1 MRNYQVG
8 QQAMVKNRNAG
19 TWHKAK
25 IISIFDEDTAV
36 VNCPEIAWETT
47 FVSFSWL
54 DQQQEEYDKEQRIR
68 YRLFYQGYDELG
80 MTVSKEEVLEAIKE
94 IVLDQK
100 DGFRKEHLEILRVVE
115 FDLSIEHE
123 VKVGLNLKQ

>member
-54 DQQQEEYDKEQRIR
+54 DQQQEEYDKEQRVR

-115 FDLSIEHE
+115 FDLNIEHE